1 MKRFTLLLFLLIS
14 ITIVSFA
21 KKDIN
26 AWKNEKTLNQQYV
39 VFKENLNFWSG
50 SYFLK
55 EFQLTQ
61 FYNALTD
68 SIAVLD
74 KKVLDNKNR
83 VLSLQDELSSK
94 IEEVEKIQT
103 ELNGSIKRENTIS
116 VFGTSVNKSVYSLSM
131 YMFILGVLVLS
142 ALIFFLYK
150 RSIKVTRYTK
160 NEYNELK
167 EEFEIHKK
175 NSLERYT
182 KMNMELH
189 KTRMK
194 LNKR

>member
-142 ALIFFLYK
+142 VLIFVLYK